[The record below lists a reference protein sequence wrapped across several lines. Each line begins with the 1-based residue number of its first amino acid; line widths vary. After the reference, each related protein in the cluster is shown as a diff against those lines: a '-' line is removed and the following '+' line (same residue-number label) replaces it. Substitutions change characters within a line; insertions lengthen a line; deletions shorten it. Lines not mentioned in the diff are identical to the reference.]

1 MYYRI
6 AKGKIELSKLREI
19 DSVNGFFQYPK
30 KEKVL
35 KKKVVNQ
42 ADINSHGIDTK
53 KDVLLIGDDFK
64 GIDYQISKC
73 CNPIPGDKVFGF
85 ITIGQGIKIHRSNC
99 QNAVHLMSKYAYRCI
114 KATWKSKHEVER
126 IAAIKI
132 IGIDR
137 MGLVNKLTEIISK
150 ENKVNMKSISFDTVD
165 GVFEGHIRVLVLD
178 TEHLELLTR
187 KFEEIE
193 GVQRVVR
200 WDMQDDL
207 DI

>member
-1 MYYRI
+1 M
-6 AKGKIELSKLREI
+6 
-19 DSVNGFFQYPK
+19 
-30 KEKVL
+30 
-35 KKKVVNQ
+35 NQ

-150 ENKVNMKSISFDTVD
+150 
-165 GVFEGHIRVLVLD
+165 
-178 TEHLELLTR
+178 
-187 KFEEIE
+187 
-193 GVQRVVR
+193 
-200 WDMQDDL
+200 
-207 DI
+207 